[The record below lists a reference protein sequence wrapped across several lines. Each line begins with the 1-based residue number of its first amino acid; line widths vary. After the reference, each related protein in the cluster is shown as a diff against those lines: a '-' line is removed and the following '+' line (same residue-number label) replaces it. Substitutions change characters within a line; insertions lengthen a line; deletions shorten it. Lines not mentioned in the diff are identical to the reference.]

1 MTDHNNFQDPDTNPG
16 HGHPDTVEDPQSSGD
31 VTFDEGRVPTGTGE
45 RKLQESLP
53 SEYTPFRPSDS
64 FVYTGEEHLYQ
75 LNDGSRHV
83 IFRGVQIAYLS
94 SERPGVSRWTDMA
107 MFKTVGGSY
116 IVNRIGVSAVAHHMD
131 CHHITNKHLPSAFET
146 HEDEIA
152 IEDRDPCPVCKPDIP
167 ALMVQDPAA
176 LKIEKDRH
184 WAAVASSAGAII
196 ESLQTTK
203 AGVKSLSSLAT
214 GLIEMAAIY
223 DPDINAALRAI
234 VVRVA

>member
-1 MTDHNNFQDPDTNPG
+1 MLTPDNSTTSSYDSSAPADVEFNESDPDETEYSPGLHKRTVFEKNPELL
-16 HGHPDTVEDPQSSGD
+16 T
-31 VTFDEGRVPTGTGE
+31 
-45 RKLQESLP
+45 
-53 SEYTPFRPSDS
+53 SEYTPFRPSDG
-64 FVYTGEEHLYQ
+64 FVYTGEEHQYQ

-83 IFRGVQIAYLS
+83 IFKGIQIAYLS

-116 IVNRIGVSAVAHHMD
+116 IVNRIGVSAIAHHID
-131 CHHITNKHLPSAFET
+131 CHHITNKHLPSVFET

-152 IEDRDPCPVCKPDIP
+152 IEDRDPCPVCKPDI
-167 ALMVQDPAA
+167 ARLLAEDPAS

-184 WAAVASSAGAII
+184 WAAVASSAPAII

-223 DPDINAALRAI
+223 DQDISTAMRAM
-234 VVRVA
+234 VVRIA

>member
-1 MTDHNNFQDPDTNPG
+1 MTDQSTFQDPDTNPDRE
-16 HGHPDTVEDPQSSGD
+16 HPDTVEDQHPSND
-31 VTFDEGRVPTGTGE
+31 VTFNEGRVTTGTGE
-45 RKLQESLP
+45 RKIQETLP

-64 FVYTGEEHLYQ
+64 FVYTGEENLYQ

-83 IFRGVQIAYLS
+83 IFKGIQIAYLS

-116 IVNRIGVSAVAHHMD
+116 IVNRIGVSAIAHHID
-131 CHHITNKHLPSAFET
+131 CHHITNKHLPSVFET

-152 IEDRDPCPVCKPDIP
+152 IEDRDPCPVCKPNIP
-167 ALMVQDPAA
+167 ELLEHDPAA